1 MSKIIKV
8 KELSSLL
15 RRLGVEKEKR
25 KEILKEARG
34 NKLPCISK
42 RQIRRMKL
50 DLAMYG
56 IAGLSFGKTN
66 PDCGKVRRI
75 HPQRINLKSQQKRSL
90 NSQKLAKISKD

>member
-15 RRLGVEKEKR
+15 RRFGVEKEKR

-42 RQIRRMKL
+42 RQI
-50 DLAMYG
+50 D
-56 IAGLSFGKTN
+56 
-66 PDCGKVRRI
+66 
-75 HPQRINLKSQQKRSL
+75 KRW
-90 NSQKLAKISKD
+90 NFW